1 MNIARSAKGL
11 GLGQDSA
18 IETAVNSRANTLTN
32 TATAADIIK
41 ISGAVKQMLQ
51 PPSSGG
57 GGTATDLTAVSTN
70 IIPDT
75 DITYDLGSTT
85 HKFKDLYL
93 DGSTLNLGNQTI
105 KATATGIEVPE
116 LKIGTGTN
124 SVKLTAGADGKLTT
138 TETDSSGNTSSPA
151 ASGGGSSVTVSD
163 TAPTSPSAGDQ
174 WFDSSSLTMF
184 VYYADGSSSQWVPAT
199 PAGQTGA
206 TGSAGAGGADGSS
219 VTSYANLAAFPSSGN
234 TAGDIG
240 FATDTKAV
248 YMWDGVAWQRMSMGP
263 QIGPIFTTTPPATHA
278 LSNDG
283 STVTT
288 ITTSAADESGFPITY
303 DWDAYSGSTLYN
315 ASSLPPQVTS
325 ISESN
330 GVFSLVGSST
340 ASDAGSFVF
349 RAKASDGVLFTPAI
363 VNVSLTFISLG
374 AFGTPSPFYG
384 NTILNGR
391 GAEFYY
397 DGESTSNS
405 IVTTTFTVPAD
416 CTKIRAICIGAG
428 GGAGD
433 QSNVLGAQGGAGIEA
448 YITVTPGEVLNLG
461 LGQGGFADTNGA
473 GYDGGDSYIRRANA
487 TVLLNAG
494 GGKGGST
501 SGRNSANSDLTDGGT
516 GNGVTVL
523 SKGSGGPGTIS
534 SSASVTKALPI
545 AVAGQPA
552 GILSHG
558 GGGGNW
564 DNTNLADGAGIGFGG
579 GGGRCGS
586 SSNVGPAPG
595 GTYGYNGGFSYG
607 NGLLLSGGSA
617 AGLGPAGGSSP
628 ASSGSSTV
636 NGGGGGGSFGG
647 GGVDGYGGGSGA
659 GGLVRIWYASST
671 GDPLW
676 IDTATNYV

>member
-1 MNIARSAKGL
+1 MAKVDFPANPTNGQQLSVNGLTYTFNSAKGTWRDAFTTVNINSNTPPANPEP
-11 GLGQDSA
+11 GQLWFNTG
-18 IETAVNSRANTLTN
+18 TAV
-32 TATAADIIK
+32 
-41 ISGAVKQMLQ
+41 
-51 PPSSGG
+51 
-57 GGTATDLTAVSTN
+57 
-70 IIPDT
+70 
-75 DITYDLGSTT
+75 
-85 HKFKDLYL
+85 LY
-93 DGSTLNLGNQTI
+93 I
-105 KATATGIEVPE
+105 
-116 LKIGTGTN
+116 
-124 SVKLTAGADGKLTT
+124 
-138 TETDSSGNTSSPA
+138 
-151 ASGGGSSVTVSD
+151 
-163 TAPTSPSAGDQ
+163 
-174 WFDSSSLTMF
+174 
-184 VYYADGSSSQWVPAT
+184 YYNDGSSSQWVSVSGPK
-199 PAGQTGA
+199 GDDGA
-206 TGSAGAGGADGSS
+206 SASLASASSSIIPDTDSAYDLGSTTRKWKDLYLSGSTLNLGGIKLKDAGGSLKVETDAGTDVSPGGGA
-219 VTSYANLAAFPSSGN
+219 TSYANLAAFPSSGN
-234 TAGDIG
+234 TNGDMG

-278 LSNDG
+278 LNNDG

-288 ITTSAADESGFPITY
+288 ITTSATDESGFPITY
-303 DWDAYSGSTLYN
+303 DWDAYSGSTVYN

-363 VNVSLTFISLG
+363 VNVNLTFISLG

-384 NTILNGR
+384 NTILSGR
-391 GAEFYY
+391 GAEFYF
-397 DGESTSNS
+397 DGESIAS

-433 QSNVLGAQGGAGIEA
+433 NSNVLGAQGGAGIEA

-461 LGQGGFADTNGA
+461 LGQGGYADTNGA
-473 GYDGGDSYIRRANA
+473 GYDGGDSYIRRSDA

-579 GGGRCGS
+579 GGGRCGTAN
-586 SSNVGPAPG
+586 NVGPAPG
-595 GTYGYNGGFSYG
+595 GTYGYNGGFSYS
-607 NGLLLSGGSA
+607 NGTILSGGSA

-628 ASSGSSTV
+628 ASGGSSTV